1 VAHSATTQS
10 AKSATATATAT
21 ATTRTESATQLAS
34 SPIEQI
40 HSMPLHMPSTSQSP
54 NSLHRAM
61 ELILREQQAARLL
74 NSLRETIADKS
85 FQYSHVLRVAPRK
98 TVRSRARS
106 AVIQLNDRIS
116 HYCRVYS
123 RCQLA
128 MTRLGAEKGILS
140 KFRVLSK
147 KDVKS
152 STALLDPNKPG
163 SSTLQLSWIWQ
174 VESNIEQGSTQ
185 ALQECVCFS

>member
-10 AKSATATATAT
+10 AKSATAT